1 MPSDADPREQTS
13 PLPDAPSTPQSP
25 VPSSASRVWAQF
37 HGVIFERM
45 ATIETAVAAL
55 RQAQL
60 TDEIR
65 KKAVLEA
72 HRLAGSLGMF
82 GLAEGTRLARE
93 IETTLGDQAPVGPE
107 ALGGLTA
114 AAAALR
120 KILEMGPA

>member
-1 MPSDADPREQTS
+1 MPSGADSHEQT
-13 PLPDAPSTPQSP
+13 PPPPDSTSTSQPQSS
-25 VPSSASRVWAQF
+25 SSASRVWAQF
-37 HGVIFERM
+37 HDVIFERI
-45 ATIETAVAAL
+45 ATIETAVVAL

-60 TDEIR
+60 TDEVR

-93 IETTLGDQAPVGPE
+93 IETSLGDQAPVGPE
-107 ALGGLTA
+107 TPGDLTE

-120 KILEMGPA
+120 KILEKGPA